1 MYRFGTEERK
11 LHLILKPGNNS
22 KEIPQNGAGNLWQ
35 DLGKNQA
42 IAGFWVQSLNYYQV
56 QALNVVV
63 VWGFLFFVGCFC
75 VWFVCFYVIQQSKIP
90 QECLYN
96 AAYASLQ
103 FSVFQVLILN
113 KAHVQSFLFTM
124 FLVLH
129 PQKETL
135 AMLFYPKVALLSAKT
150 IGSQYENM
158 SCTNSSE
165 IAFPNL

>member
-1 MYRFGTEERK
+1 MQ
-11 LHLILKPGNNS
+11 PGNNS
-22 KEIPQNGAGNLWQ
+22 KEIPQDGAGNLWQ
-35 DLGKNQA
+35 DLGKNQV

-63 VWGFLFFVGCFC
+63 VWVFFVLCGVFC

-90 QECLYN
+90 QECSYN

-113 KAHVQSFLFTM
+113 KAQVQSFLFTM

-129 PQKETL
+129 PHKETL
-135 AMLFYPKVALLSAKT
+135 AMLFYPKVGSLSAKT
-150 IGSQYENM
+150 IVSQHENM
-158 SCTNSSE
+158 MCTNSSE